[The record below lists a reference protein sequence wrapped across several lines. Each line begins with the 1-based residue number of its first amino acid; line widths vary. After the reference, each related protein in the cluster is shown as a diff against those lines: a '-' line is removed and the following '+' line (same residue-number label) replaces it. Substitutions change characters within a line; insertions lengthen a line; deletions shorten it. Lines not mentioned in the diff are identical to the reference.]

1 MANARDGRVRAE
13 VLGREIAPG
22 GPRHDHETAP
32 AILGDEG
39 REGRGAGLSRRAGTP
54 ARGRDR
60 AGVDRLDGRVEQVD
74 AFQKERPL
82 LGIEECESRV
92 HGELRDVGFDLGEV
106 GVDRPVDR
114 EACARR
120 PLHVDPGVELRGLVH
135 EAGRRVGRV
144 AGHARLFRSDERGRD
159 EVGRRG
165 KSGDPGHLPGPA
177 DEAIA
182 AARDRAR
189 MNGVPV
195 LARVVPPDEDSPRL
209 RVRLRVPERRE
220 RDPELGLPPL
230 GRHAGGRVVEEVR
243 GEVLVPVRVVEHG
256 VALDP
261 ARVHPQLHGRPPVV
275 PGVEQDRDVVVGTD
289 DVVPVHVRGPDL
301 PRLRVVA
308 LHRDVEVPV
317 VVRHPGRRLHLRRH
331 VVARIGFPE
340 HVDDRGTFPA
350 RVPEIAVY
358 GHRAGG
364 PRHGNRR
371 RKTRLR
377 PGRQGSDRR
386 ATGRRGP
393 DGFSAWK
400 ATPVGIRA
408 GPVEVPA
415 RYRPSCG
422 GTRRF
427 VACSNA

>member
-1 MANARDGRVRAE
+1 MFTEICATSASTWEKSGLTVPSIARLALGVHFTSTPASSSTGSFTKPADGS
-13 VLGREIAPG
+13 
-22 GPRHDHETAP
+22 
-32 AILGDEG
+32 
-39 REGRGAGLSRRAGTP
+39 AGSRGTP
-54 ARGRDR
+54 DSFAVTKGAATRWEAEG
-60 AGVDRLDGRVEQVD
+60 
-74 AFQKERPL
+74 
-82 LGIEECESRV
+82 S
-92 HGELRDVGFDLGEV
+92 
-106 GVDRPVDR
+106 PVS
-114 EACARR
+114 
-120 PLHVDPGVELRGLVH
+120 PGQ
-135 EAGRRVGRV
+135 
-144 AGHARLFRSDERGRD
+144 
-159 EVGRRG
+159 
-165 KSGDPGHLPGPA
+165 LPGPA
-177 DEAIA
+177 DEAVA

-189 MNGVPV
+189 MDGVAV

-230 GRHAGGRVVEEVR
+230 VRHAGGRVVEEVR

-275 PGVEQDRDVVVGTD
+275 PGVEQDRDVVVGAD
-289 DVVPVHVRGPDL
+289 DVVPVDVRGPDL

-331 VVARIGFPE
+331 VVARIRFPE
-340 HVDDRGTFPA
+340 RVDDRGALPA
-350 RVPEIAVY
+350 RVPEIAVH
-358 GHRAGG
+358 GHRTGG

-377 PGRQGSDRR
+377 PGRQGADRR

-400 ATPVGIRA
+400 ATPERIRA
-408 GPVEVPA
+408 RRVEVPA

-422 GTRRF
+422 GTRFF